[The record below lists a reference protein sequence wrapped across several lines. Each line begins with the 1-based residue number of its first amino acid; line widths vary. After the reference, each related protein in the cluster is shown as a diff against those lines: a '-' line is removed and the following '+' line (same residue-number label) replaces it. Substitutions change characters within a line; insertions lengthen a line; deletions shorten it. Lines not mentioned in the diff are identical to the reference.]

1 MTVRMS
7 RKSVFR
13 AGTFLLFAAIAMSF
27 PANAQK
33 QEIGL
38 TIGGLLNPDRAFHD
52 PQGSVQSSSGIS
64 LGADYARRFWSGGN
78 LALYG
83 EVEFVANARDRQT
96 ASVAAAVPQ
105 SYATLYVAPGVRLK
119 LRPTARFSPWAAF
132 GGGYAQYEQARVLTD
147 GQPFEDRRVHRG
159 VFDFGIGADYRVWR
173 FVSVR
178 AEIRDYVSGNPALNV
193 ELDGSLQHNVIPKG
207 GIVFRF

>member
-1 MTVRMS
+1 M
-7 RKSVFR
+7 
-13 AGTFLLFAAIAMSF
+13 
-27 PANAQK
+27 
-33 QEIGL
+33 
-38 TIGGLLNPDRAFHD
+38 NPDRAFHD